1 MLPGALYTSPVLVYI
16 YILKN
21 KRQVGPAEKE
31 RPMLKKSLIL
41 ILNMVVILGYS
52 APTWVNAA
60 DDVTPTTLILVRHA
74 EKAADGT
81 LNPPLTPEGEARAAE
96 LVYLLGHVPLD
107 AVYATPFKRTRDTVL
122 PAAKAK
128 GLEVESYRADQDD
141 FLETVLRK
149 HRGGTVLICGHSN
162 TVPIQVNELL
172 GREEYARLDD
182 SIYDNLFIVSAPS
195 TGPARVLRLRFGV
208 HTPEK

>member
-1 MLPGALYTSPVLVYI
+1 MSSKINGRQTLPGR
-16 YILKN
+16 K
-21 KRQVGPAEKE
+21 K
-31 RPMLKKSLIL
+31 PMRKKSLIL
-41 ILNMVVILGYS
+41 ILNLVVILGYF

-60 DDVTPTTLILVRHA
+60 DDATPTTLILIRHA

-81 LNPPLTPEGEARAAE
+81 VNPPLNPEGEARAAE
-96 LVYLLGHVPLD
+96 LAYLLGHVPLD

-141 FLETVLRK
+141 FLEAVLRD

-162 TVPIQVNELL
+162 TVPILVNELL
-172 GREEYARLDD
+172 GRGEYAQLDD
-182 SIYDNLFIVSAPS
+182 AVYDNLFIVSVPAS
-195 TGPARVLRLRFGV
+195 GAARVLRLRFGV
-208 HTPEK
+208 HKPEK

>member
-1 MLPGALYTSPVLVYI
+1 MSSKINGRQTLPGR
-16 YILKN
+16 K
-21 KRQVGPAEKE
+21 K
-31 RPMLKKSLIL
+31 PMRKKSLIL
-41 ILNMVVILGYS
+41 ILNLVVILGYF

-60 DDVTPTTLILVRHA
+60 DDAPPTTLILVRHA

-96 LVYLLGHVPLD
+96 LAYLLGHVPLD

-141 FLETVLRK
+141 FLETVLRE

-162 TVPIQVNELL
+162 TVPKQANELL
-172 GREEYARLDD
+172 GRDEYAQLDD
-182 SIYDNLFIVSAPS
+182 AVYDNLFIVSVPPK
-195 TGPARVLRLRFGV
+195 GPARILRLRFGV